1 MINKEKEDEPLAPV
15 LQKES
20 GYTEVVLMDMQCHL
34 VVKDKDTGEIL
45 VNKRG

>member
-1 MINKEKEDEPLAPV
+1 MINKEKEDEPKAPG

-20 GYTEVVLMDMQCHL
+20 GYTDVAFLDMQCHMII
-34 VVKDKDTGEIL
+34 KDKDTGEIL

>member
-1 MINKEKEDEPLAPV
+1 MINKEKEDEPKAPA

-20 GYTEVVLMDMQCHL
+20 GYTEVAFLDMQCHL

>member
-1 MINKEKEDEPLAPV
+1 VINKEKEVEPKAPV
-15 LQKES
+15 VHKEP
-20 GYTEVVLMDMQCHL
+20 GYTEVAFLDMQCHL